1 MTPVTAP
8 HAEGPSGPPPAQ
20 PAVVVF
26 VLAFLIALGVALSV
40 GLLLFDLP
48 PAPPVNVRQV
58 PCAWVAALPWLL
70 YGAAALAVLATL
82 RRIGQG
88 LWGSERRQGWRAA
101 WLVVQ
106 VIAAAAASWWVA
118 SVINAT
124 ILSVVTRVAGC
135 AA

>member
-8 HAEGPSGPPPAQ
+8 HAEGRQRAQ
-20 PAVVVF
+20 PAMVVF

-48 PAPPVNVRQV
+48 PAPPVDVSQV

-70 YGAAALAVLATL
+70 YGAAALAVVATL
-82 RRIGQG
+82 RQIGRG
-88 LWGSERRQGWRAA
+88 LLGPSQRRGWRAA
-101 WLVVQ
+101 WPVVQ
-106 VIAAAAASWWVA
+106 IIAAAAFSWWVA
-118 SVINAT
+118 SVVNA
-124 ILSVVTRVAGC
+124 ILLSVITRVAGC

>member
-8 HAEGPSGPPPAQ
+8 HAKGREPAQ
-20 PAVVVF
+20 PAMVVF

-48 PAPPVNVRQV
+48 PPPPVDVHQV
-58 PCAWVAALPWLL
+58 PCAWVAALPWVL
-70 YGAAALAVLATL
+70 YGAAALAVLAAV
-82 RRIGQG
+82 RQIGQG
-88 LWGSERRQGWRAA
+88 LWGPSRRRGWRAA

-118 SVINAT
+118 SVINA
-124 ILSVVTRVAGC
+124 ILLTVITRVAGC